1 MARIAAG
8 LALAAL
14 VMGAGAN
21 SLALAQ
27 GAGKDEVVAK
37 LGGAEVRRSDVLR
50 LVAANPPEARSELLQ
65 SPELLGRL
73 ATTEVFRRAVLAEAK
88 AKGWEKRPEVLE
100 QLERA
105 REQLLVTAFLN
116 DVSRPAA
123 DYPGEQEVKELYQAS
138 QAELTSPKQVRLAQI
153 YLSAEKYPEA
163 AKRMAED
170 LARKAREKGSDF
182 AALARANSDHKPS
195 AEQGGDMGW
204 LPEGG
209 IVQEVRKAIAKAG
222 NGEIVGPVQAA
233 QGWHIVRVVDT
244 RPAAV
249 RPLAEVREALV
260 AHLRQRKTLENEKR
274 YLDDLAARMALSVDQ
289 EALARLRAQETQS
302 KSR

>member
-1 MARIAAG
+1 M
-8 LALAAL
+8 LFL
-14 VMGAGAN
+14 VMGAGAS
-21 SLALAQ
+21 SLAQAQ

-37 LGGAEVRRSDVLR
+37 LGAAEVRSSDVLR
-50 LVAANPPEARSELLQ
+50 LVAENPPETRSELLQ

-73 ATTEVFRRAVLAEAK
+73 ATTEVFRRAVLVEAK

-100 QLERA
+100 QIERA
-105 REQLLVTAFLN
+105 REQLLVTAFLR
-116 DVSRPAA
+116 DATRPAA
-123 DYPGEQEVKELYQAS
+123 DYPGEQEVNQLYQAS

-182 AALARANSDHKPS
+182 AALARANSEHKPS

-204 LPEGG
+204 LPEDG

-222 NGEIVGPVQAA
+222 KGEIVGPIQAA
-233 QGWHIVRVVDT
+233 QGWHVVRVVDT
-244 RPAAV
+244 KPAAV

-274 YLDDLAARMALSVDQ
+274 YLDELAARMALSVDQ
-289 EALARLRAQETQS
+289 EALARLRPQETET

>member
-1 MARIAAG
+1 MAVFVVAAC
-8 LALAAL
+8 ATSLAA
-14 VMGAGAN
+14 
-21 SLALAQ
+21 AQ

-37 LGGAEVRRSDVLR
+37 LGSAEVRGSELLR
-50 LVAANPPEARSELLQ
+50 LAAGTPPETRDELLQ
-65 SPELLGRL
+65 SPESLGRL

-88 AKGWEKRPEVLE
+88 AKGWEKRPEYLE

-105 REQLLVTAFLN
+105 REQLLVAAFLN
-116 DVSRPAA
+116 DVSRPPTG
-123 DYPGEQEVKELYQAS
+123 YPSEQELNDLYQAS

-153 YLSAEKYPEA
+153 YLSAEKYPDA

-182 AALARANSDHKPS
+182 AALAQANSDHKPS
-195 AEQGGDMGW
+195 AEKGGDMGW
-204 LPEGG
+204 LPEDG
-209 IVQEVRKAIAKAG
+209 IVKEVRKAIAKSTQ
-222 NGEIVGPVQAA
+222 GEIVGPIQAA
-233 QGWHIVRVVDT
+233 QGWHVVKLVDT

-260 AHLRQRKTLENEKR
+260 AHLRQRKTLENERR
-274 YLDDLAARMALSVDQ
+274 YLDDLAARMTLVIDQ
-289 EALARLRAQETQS
+289 DALARLRAQETES